1 MFEQHFG
8 LQRAPFG
15 RDVPTAALLAPAA
28 QTQAIAALGY
38 AIAQRQIAVLYGEI
52 GAGKSTVLRAT
63 LAGLSPARFPQAY
76 LPAAPRDARDLY
88 RSLLGEL
95 GELAPW
101 SAADARTRLRTL
113 LVGMADAG
121 RTPLLVCDEA
131 QDLSPA
137 VLEHLRLL
145 TSFDLDSR
153 PVFALILAGQPE
165 LGRLVRRKGSEAL
178 AQRVGSF
185 IHLLGLSREETDR
198 YLIHHLELAGTTQ
211 PLFTAE
217 ASAVLFSASKG
228 LPRTINRLANACLEA
243 AFLRHLDA
251 VDGLLAEATVAECV

>member
-8 LQRAPFG
+8 LQRTPFG
-15 RDVPTAALLAPAA
+15 RDVPTAALLTPTT
-28 QTQAIAALGY
+28 QTRAIASLNY
-38 AIAQRQIAVLYGEI
+38 AVTQRQIAVLVGEI

-95 GELAPW
+95 GEAAPW
-101 SAADARTRLRTL
+101 STSDARTRLRAL
-113 LVGMADAG
+113 LTGMADAG
-121 RTPLLVCDEA
+121 RTPVLVCDEA

-137 VLEHLRLL
+137 SLEHLRLL

-198 YLIHHLELAGTTQ
+198 YLAHHLELAGTTQ
-211 PLFTAE
+211 PLFTVD

-228 LPRTINRLANACLEA
+228 LPRSINRLANACLEA
-243 AFLRHLDA
+243 AFLRHLSA
-251 VDGLLAEATVAECV
+251 IDGPLAEATVAECA